1 VAAPSTPNLISD
13 FHLGDSQLWSE
24 VADLRSALDKYPLVA
39 LPDPLATQASDCPPS
54 QITAA
59 TARKIVPS
67 RGFLVPERSPL
78 RDIADCPRR
87 CHDGFRNMRLVGHLM
102 ILAAACTAMEAQ
114 SPDIPAWQTAAG
126 GKMAFDVASVKLSK
140 SFRPPLF
147 PLDNRNAY
155 VPGGRLSGTFP
166 LEVYIT
172 FAYKLSL
179 TNEQRRVAFGHLP
192 KSVGTDSFDIEARAE
207 GNPTKDQM
215 RLMIQSLLADRFKLA
230 VHFETREGPVFEL
243 TMVKPGKR
251 GPKLRQHAEGPPCPD
266 SLTPAGTPPSAGDI
280 FPRDC
285 ETAVMWE
292 RKGVRMIGSRNTT
305 MPLLADAIS
314 SYGAMAGEVDKPVV
328 D

>member
-1 VAAPSTPNLISD
+1 MT
-13 FHLGDSQLWSE
+13 
-24 VADLRSALDKYPLVA
+24 
-39 LPDPLATQASDCPPS
+39 
-54 QITAA
+54 
-59 TARKIVPS
+59 
-67 RGFLVPERSPL
+67 
-78 RDIADCPRR
+78 
-87 CHDGFRNMRLVGHLM
+87 LVGNLM
-102 ILAAACTAMEAQ
+102 ILAAVFTATEAQ

-126 GKMAFDVASVKLSK
+126 GKMAFDVASVKLST

-155 VPGGRLSGTFP
+155 VPGGRLSATFP

-179 TNEQRRVAFGHLP
+179 TDEQRRLAFGHLP
-192 KSVGTDSFDIEARAE
+192 KWAGTGLLEIEARAE
-207 GNPTKDQM
+207 GKPTKDQL
-215 RLMIQSLLADRFKLA
+215 RLMMQSLLADRFKLA

-243 TMVKPGKR
+243 TLAKPGKR
-251 GPKLRQHAEGPPCPD
+251 GPKLRPHAEGPPCPD
-266 SLTPAGTPPSAGDI
+266 SLTPVGTPPGAGDI

-285 ETAVMWE
+285 ETAAMSE

-328 D
+328 DKTGLLGTFDFTVEYMPGGNDTFVRPGLPNADAPPPNPQGTPFLTAMREQLGLKLVTSKGPIRMLVIDHIESLSEN